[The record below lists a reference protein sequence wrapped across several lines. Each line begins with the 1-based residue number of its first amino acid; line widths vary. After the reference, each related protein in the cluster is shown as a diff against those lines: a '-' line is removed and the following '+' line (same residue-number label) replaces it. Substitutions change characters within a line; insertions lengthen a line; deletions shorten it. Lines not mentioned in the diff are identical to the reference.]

1 MLLACVMLFSVLVA
15 PEVEAKE
22 ETVTQIAEMRAMGQF
37 DFELPPKTLMKANSS
52 FPMERGETVKI
63 TASYSPES
71 AESASVDFGLID
83 SDGIFYPIRANDG
96 SIKKTIKID
105 LKGTYTF
112 AVRNNSNDTV
122 WVNGFVNY

>member
-71 AESASVDFGLID
+71 ASVDFGLILME
-83 SDGIFYPIRANDG
+83 SFIRYGRTMAA
-96 SIKKTIKID
+96 SKRQSK
-105 LKGTYTF
+105 
-112 AVRNNSNDTV
+112 
-122 WVNGFVNY
+122 

>member
-15 PEVEAKE
+15 PEV
-22 ETVTQIAEMRAMGQF
+22 TVTQIAEMRAMGQF

-63 TASYSPES
+63 TASYSP
-71 AESASVDFGLID
+71 ESASVDFGLID

>member
-71 AESASVDFGLID
+71 ASVDFGLID

-105 LKGTYTF
+105 LKGTYGLYW
-112 AVRNNSNDTV
+112 DCI
-122 WVNGFVNY
+122 Y

>member
-52 FPMERGETVKI
+52 FP
-63 TASYSPES
+63 
-71 AESASVDFGLID
+71 
-83 SDGIFYPIRANDG
+83 IRANDG

>member
-1 MLLACVMLFSVLVA
+1 MSLKRSSCMLLACVMLFSVLVA

-71 AESASVDFGLID
+71 ASVDFGLID

-96 SIKKTIKID
+96 SIKKTIKIE
-105 LKGTYTF
+105 K
-112 AVRNNSNDTV
+112 
-122 WVNGFVNY
+122 